1 MTGEILAIMLL
12 ISGFPRKVCNLV
24 QFGLLTTH
32 LVLKKIYLQWL
43 NWLNFYLET
52 KSGDINI
59 IKSTAHD
66 FTSIVYN
73 LPCHRTMK
81 IIIISLT

>member
-1 MTGEILAIMLL
+1 MTGEVSAAMLL

-32 LVLKKIYLQWL
+32 LVLRKIYLQWL
-43 NWLNFYLET
+43 NCMTFYLEN

-59 IKSTAHD
+59 IKSTAQD
-66 FTSIVYN
+66 FTSILYN
-73 LPCHRTMK
+73 FPRHRTNLWR
-81 IIIISLT
+81 SS

>member
-12 ISGFPRKVCNLV
+12 ISGFPGIVCNLV
-24 QFGLLTTH
+24 QFGLLTTT
-32 LVLKKIYLQWL
+32 LVLKKIYLQGL
-43 NWLNFYLET
+43 NCMTFYLEN

-73 LPCHRTMK
+73 LPRHRTKK